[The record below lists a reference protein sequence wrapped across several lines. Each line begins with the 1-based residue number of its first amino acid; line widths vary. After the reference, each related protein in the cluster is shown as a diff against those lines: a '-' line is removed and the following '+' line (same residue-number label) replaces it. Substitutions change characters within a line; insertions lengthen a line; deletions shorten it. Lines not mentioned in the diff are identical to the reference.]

1 MVTHLICD
9 CDGVLIDSESIS
21 LEVLV
26 EELGRHLP
34 GRDLTVALSA
44 RMGLPLQN
52 LLEEMAAEF
61 GFSLAGIDVP
71 GLDRRLEQEIAQ
83 RVGPVR
89 GVAEALDAIALP
101 TAVASN
107 SNGPRVRETL
117 QRAGLW
123 SRFEGRVFT
132 ADVVGAPKPQ
142 PDVYLAACS
151 AFGVAPGA
159 CVVVEDS
166 VTGVTAAAAA
176 GMRVLGFTGA
186 GHVTPG
192 LDQRLL
198 AAGAIQIFTEM
209 RALPALI
216 RDMRTANA
224 SRALSN

>member
-21 LEVLV
+21 VEVLV

-34 GRDLTVALSA
+34 GRELGAALSA
-44 RMGLPLQN
+44 RMGLPLVT

-61 GFSLAGIDVP
+61 GFSLDQLDVP
-71 GLDRRLEQEIAQ
+71 RIDRRVEQEIKQ
-83 RVGPVR
+83 RVGPVQ
-89 GVAEALDAIALP
+89 GIAAALDAIALP

-107 SNGPRVRETL
+107 SNAARVRETL

-142 PDVYLAACS
+142 PDVYLAACAS
-151 AFGVAPGA
+151 FGVAPGA

-166 VTGVTAAAAA
+166 VAGVTAAAAA

-186 GHVTPG
+186 DHVTPG
-192 LDQRLL
+192 LDQRLM
-198 AAGAIQIFTEM
+198 AAGASQIFTEM

-216 RDMRTANA
+216 RDMRAASTA
-224 SRALSN
+224 RALPN